1 MTKHGDCRPVKYI
14 ERTRQYY
21 RAMGYKEDYVW
32 ATFENVPFAKLKG
45 ALSDARIAFITT
57 AGPPDKSNIL
67 GDKSRAVWSC
77 DINSVP
83 RNLVTEHLAWDK
95 DSTHT
100 KDQESFLPIDA
111 ALGQIKQGNF
121 ASLTVRLHGVPTEY
135 SQRKT
140 MEEDAPQILA
150 RLREDGADA
159 AFLSPL

>member
-1 MTKHGDCRPVKYI
+1 MPKMGESGPVKYI

-21 RAMGYKEDYVW
+21 RAMGYKRDYVW
-32 ATFENVPFAKLKG
+32 ATFEKVPFSKLNG
-45 ALSDARIAFITT
+45 ALSNKRIAFITT
-57 AGPPDKSNIL
+57 AVAPNLSNIL
-67 GDKSRAVWSC
+67 EDKTRAVWSC

-83 RNLVTEHLAWDK
+83 ANLFTEHLAWDK

-111 ALGQIKQGNF
+111 ARGQIKQGYF
-121 ASLTVRLHGVPTEY
+121 ASLGVRLHGVPTEY

-150 RLREDGADA
+150 RLREDGANA
-159 AFLSPL
+159 AFLFPL

>member
-1 MTKHGDCRPVKYI
+1 MTKKADSRPVKYI

-32 ATFENVPFAKLKG
+32 ATFENVPFAKLNG
-45 ALSDARIAFITT
+45 VLSDTRIAFITT

-67 GDKSRAVWSC
+67 GDRTRAVWSC

-83 RNLVTEHLAWDK
+83 ANLFTEHLAWDK

-100 KDQESFLPIDA
+100 KDRESFFPIDA
-111 ALGQIKQGNF
+111 ARGLKKRGIF
-121 ASLTVRLHGVPTEY
+121 ASLGVRLHGVPTEY

-140 MEEDAPQILA
+140 MEEDSPQILY